1 VAVAKKSARVR
12 AAEASGTVAVA
23 ASTTSWDYVVA
34 SDIAD
39 EISATVSGYKGT
51 SYTSLAMTN
60 ASWGRRPNEAF
71 YYDGTSYENSEG
83 LGLQL
88 PALADDGK
96 SAFQLAYRE
105 PAAAD
110 ADANFPLVLLTVV
123 RAYDSGAWMRGS
135 KLQARAVP
143 AHVILSVADAQAI
156 GVGIGET
163 VRVSSASGSIELRAM
178 IDAGLSAGLV
188 LLPLIKGLDLAQVL
202 SGPQT
207 RVALSKLG

>member
-1 VAVAKKSARVR
+1 
-12 AAEASGTVAVA
+12 
-23 ASTTSWDYVVA
+23 
-34 SDIAD
+34 
-39 EISATVSGYKGT
+39 
-51 SYTSLAMTN
+51 
-60 ASWGRRPNEAF
+60 
-71 YYDGTSYENSEG
+71 
-83 LGLQL
+83 
-88 PALADDGK
+88 
-96 SAFQLAYRE
+96 
-105 PAAAD
+105 
-110 ADANFPLVLLTVV
+110 
-123 RAYDSGAWMRGS
+123 MRGS